1 MARTSYLLMKAIVL
15 VIVEMNRIMQKK
27 DMKKEL
33 LFENAGLEVEEDKM
47 VDFDELEGSMLP
59 SNDQED
65 NDQTKSEKA

>member
-1 MARTSYLLMKAIVL
+1 MKAIVL
-15 VIVEMNRIMQKK
+15 VIAEMNRIMQKK

-33 LFENAGLEVEEDKM
+33 LFEIAGLEVEEDKM

>member
-1 MARTSYLLMKAIVL
+1 
-15 VIVEMNRIMQKK
+15 
-27 DMKKEL
+27 MKKEL
-33 LFENAGLEVEEDKM
+33 LFEIAGLEVEEDKM